1 MDINTTPL
9 IDVMLVLL
17 VMLIITIPIQL
28 HSVNLDMPVGTPPT
42 NSIKPEKIQI
52 DIDENSVVYW
62 QGQAVSAEQLE
73 AKMASI
79 GQLVSQP
86 EDPSRRYKGIAIVV
100 ALHILIGWAIVS
112 GTAKNALVAL
122 KKPLEAVV
130 IQEVIIPP
138 PPPPPP
144 PKPIKPQE
152 VPRVEAP
159 PPPFVPP
166 PDVAPPATSTAPVV
180 QSVSTPPPTLP
191 VIAPPVLPAPP
202 KPAPNRSDI
211 RVACPT
217 QVQPEMPRR
226 AIQHGTEGVVRAQ
239 ALIKEGAVK
248 EVTILSGP
256 SVFHAAVRAA
266 MLQYKC
272 TAESGEITAT
282 QEFVF
287 KNE

>member
-1 MDINTTPL
+1 
-9 IDVMLVLL
+9 
-17 VMLIITIPIQL
+17 L
-28 HSVNLDMPVGTPPT
+28 HPVY
-42 NSIKPEKIQI
+42 KPK
-52 DIDENSVVYW
+52 D
-62 QGQAVSAEQLE
+62 A
-73 AKMASI
+73 
-79 GQLVSQP
+79 
-86 EDPSRRYKGIAIVV
+86 SRRYKGIAIVV

-144 PKPIKPQE
+144 PKPIKPQV
-152 VPRVEAP
+152 VPKVEAP

-166 PDVAPPATSTAPVV
+166 PDVAPPATLTAPVV
-180 QSVSTPPPTLP
+180 QAVATPPPTP
-191 VIAPPVLPAPP
+191 AVIAPPPPPAPPAPPPPPPPP
-202 KPAPNRSDI
+202 KPAVNRSDI

-226 AIQHGTEGVVRAQ
+226 AIQNGIGGVVRAQ
-239 ALIKEGAVK
+239 VLIKDGAVK

-256 SVFHAAVRAA
+256 SLFHASVRAA

>member
-1 MDINTTPL
+1 MTTRSG
-9 IDVMLVLL
+9 
-17 VMLIITIPIQL
+17 L
-28 HSVNLDMPVGTPPT
+28 HPVY
-42 NSIKPEKIQI
+42 KPK
-52 DIDENSVVYW
+52 
-62 QGQAVSAEQLE
+62 
-73 AKMASI
+73 
-79 GQLVSQP
+79 
-86 EDPSRRYKGIAIVV
+86 DPSRRYKGLAIVV

-144 PKPIKPQE
+144 PPKQIKQQE
-152 VPRVEAP
+152 VTKAEAP

-166 PDVAPPATSTAPVV
+166 PDVAPPATLTAPVV
-180 QSVSTPPPTLP
+180 QSVATPPPTP
-191 VIAPPVLPAPP
+191 AVIAPPAPPPPPPP

-226 AIQHGTEGVVRAQ
+226 AIQNGIGGVVRAQ
-239 ALIKEGAVK
+239 VLIKEGVVK

-256 SVFHAAVRAA
+256 SVFHATVKAA

>member
-1 MDINTTPL
+1 MNTRSG
-9 IDVMLVLL
+9 
-17 VMLIITIPIQL
+17 L
-28 HSVNLDMPVGTPPT
+28 HPVY
-42 NSIKPEKIQI
+42 KPK
-52 DIDENSVVYW
+52 
-62 QGQAVSAEQLE
+62 
-73 AKMASI
+73 
-79 GQLVSQP
+79 
-86 EDPSRRYKGIAIVV
+86 DPSRRYKGIAIVV

-144 PKPIKPQE
+144 PKQIKPKE
-152 VPRVEAP
+152 VPKVEAP

-166 PDVAPPATSTAPVV
+166 PDVAPPATLTAPVV
-180 QSVSTPPPTLP
+180 QSVATPPPTP
-191 VIAPPVLPAPP
+191 AVIAPPPPPAPAAPPAPPAPP
-202 KPAPNRSDI
+202 KPPPNRSDI

-226 AIQHGTEGVVRAQ
+226 AIQNGIGGVVRAQ
-239 ALIKEGAVK
+239 VLIKEGSVK

-256 SVFHAAVRAA
+256 SIFHAAVKAA
-266 MLQYKC
+266 MMEYKC

-287 KNE
+287 RND